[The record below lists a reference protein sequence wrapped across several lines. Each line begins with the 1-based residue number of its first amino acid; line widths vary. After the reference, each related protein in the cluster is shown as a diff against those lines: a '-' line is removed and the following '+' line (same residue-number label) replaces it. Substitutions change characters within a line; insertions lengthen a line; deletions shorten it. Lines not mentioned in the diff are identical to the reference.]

1 MVPAEVRVDDRAPSL
16 GTQLAEIEQAA
27 TAGRQ
32 AGMHLTLPVLTE
44 TARTFR
50 LTGPAIEVGT
60 VTKTSTET
68 TRWATTGRST

>member
-1 MVPAEVRVDDRAPSL
+1 MTKMVPTEVRVDDRAPPL
-16 GTQLAEIEQAA
+16 GTQLAKIEQAA

-32 AGMHLTLPVLTE
+32 AGMHLTLE